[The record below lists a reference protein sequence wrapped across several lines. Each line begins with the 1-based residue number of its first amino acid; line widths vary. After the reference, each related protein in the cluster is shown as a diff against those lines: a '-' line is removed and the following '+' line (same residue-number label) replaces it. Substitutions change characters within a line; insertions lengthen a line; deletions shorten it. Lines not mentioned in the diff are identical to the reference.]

1 MAVKFFA
8 GYLAA
13 AVVFL
18 ALDFVWLTQVA
29 SGFYRR
35 RLGDVLLDTPNLWA
49 AAGFYAVYVVGIV
62 IFALAPALRADSAA
76 RALFLGALFGFFSYS
91 TYDLTNYAVLKGW
104 SVTVATVDIAW
115 GTCLSGVA
123 ALAGYLAARIAVQ

>member
-1 MAVKFFA
+1 VTAKFLV

-13 AVVFL
+13 AAVFL
-18 ALDFVWLTQVA
+18 ALDFVWLSQVA

-35 RLGDVLLDTPNLWA
+35 RLGDLLLDTPNIGA

-76 RALFLGALFGFFSYS
+76 RALILGSLFGFFCYA

-104 SVTVATVDIAW
+104 SVTVAMVDIAW
-115 GTCLSGVA
+115 GTCLTGVA
-123 ALAGYLAARIAVQ
+123 ALAGYLAVRITLQ